1 MRPVRIAAV
10 ALLVLV
16 AAALAGVGRPDFS
29 RSADSG
35 PDGSGPTRS
44 ITVNGTASVTTVP
57 DEATFTFG
65 VDARG
70 ETASEA
76 LSAAAAATKKITDA
90 VKDAGVDSKDIQ
102 TQDISLSTL
111 TSSDGRHIDGY
122 AANASITVHA
132 KDLDS
137 AGHLVDVAVAAG
149 ANNVYGPSLSRSDA
163 DELAAKAL
171 KDAVADARRKAEAL
185 ADAAGG
191 SLGQVISIAESGSA
205 MPPMPY
211 AARETALASDAPIEP
226 GTQEIQSS
234 VVVAFELR

>member
-16 AAALAGVGRPDFS
+16 AAALAGVGRPDFV
-29 RSADSG
+29 RSADTEPDSAG
-35 PDGSGPTRS
+35 PIRS
-44 ITVNGTASVTTVP
+44 ITVNGSATVTTTP

-70 ETASEA
+70 DTASQA
-76 LSAAAAATKKITDA
+76 LSAAGAAIEKVTNA
-90 VKDAGVDSKDIQ
+90 VKKAGVGGKDIQ

-122 AANASITVHA
+122 AANASITVRA
-132 KDLDS
+132 KDLDG
-137 AGHLVDVAVAAG
+137 AGRLVDAAVAAG

-163 DELAAKAL
+163 DELAEKAL
-171 KDAVADARRKAEAL
+171 ADAVAAARRKAEAL

-191 SLGQVISIAESGSA
+191 SLG
-205 MPPMPY
+205 
-211 AARETALASDAPIEP
+211 
-226 GTQEIQSS
+226 
-234 VVVAFELR
+234 